1 MRTPPQIFATN
12 AGTFDIIIFLLI
24 WLTDMS
30 QDIRWEQRFSN
41 YKKALAQL
49 QKFIDKAELSE
60 LEKQGLIKAFEY
72 TYELAWNSLKDFLE
86 YSGQTDIF
94 GSRDTFRKAFQ
105 LNLIDDGENWMSMLK
120 SRNQTSHTYNEETA
134 DEISETI
141 INVYYFLFKQLE
153 TKLDSLR
160 S

>member
-1 MRTPPQIFATN
+1 
-12 AGTFDIIIFLLI
+12 
-24 WLTDMS
+24 MS

-86 YSGQTDIF
+86 YNGQTDIF

-141 INVYYFLFKQLE
+141 VNVYYFLFKQLE
-153 TKLDSLR
+153 SKLDSLR